1 MVYTMT
7 FHLQVLLRL
16 VRKESCFER
25 GIVVITNKLIVI
37 IVLYHFH
44 IMAVNFFVA
53 VTLDLKCLYLFLE
66 KLHDENFVLAGRGI
80 EIEFC
85 FLCHALRV
93 CAVTHHFFYYHLLLE
108 GTKLLTNLLTIL

>member
-1 MVYTMT
+1 M
-7 FHLQVLLRL
+7 
-16 VRKESCFER
+16 S
-25 GIVVITNKLIVI
+25 
-37 IVLYHFH
+37 
-44 IMAVNFFVA
+44 VNFLIFAA

-93 CAVTHHFFYYHLLLE
+93 CAVTHHFFIIICFWRE
-108 GTKLLTNLLTIL
+108 QSCQQTC